1 MAVPKRKVSRTNR
14 DKRRT
19 HDGIKLLNITECQHC
34 HSKKIAHHVCIACG
48 YYKNTEIIPQE
59 KGKKAK
65 AKEEVKVKKEAEIKE
80 KAEVKKEIT
89 KSKSPDK
96 KPEKKKNKD

>member
-1 MAVPKRKVSRTNR
+1 VAVPKRKVSRTNR

-19 HDGIKLLNITECQHC
+19 HDGIKLLNITECPRC

-65 AKEEVKVKKEAEIKE
+65 AKEETKVTKEAEIKE
-80 KAEVKKEIT
+80 NAKEKKETT

-96 KPEKKKNKD
+96 KSEKK